1 MDSTEKECF
10 AHIHRFLL
18 LSLNQKPKRSIAHGN
33 ILSPL
38 LLLIAGVGS
47 VCTGS
52 VKFIKHGVGERRVE
66 VMAEDKAGK
75 AIVWTFADIVA
86 NLEPCPFC
94 NKKDGLN
101 PLFDHKT
108 GKVNVLVCTT
118 CKVAFYPAGAIG
130 DCDLTPTWNSRPI
143 KVATVELEEMC

>member
-66 VMAEDKAGK
+66 VMAEDKTVKATAYIPEINCILCGYRLLAREKNARTEGNGYYYQHTDNVPFCPNAGK
-75 AIVWTFADIVA
+75 KF
-86 NLEPCPFC
+86 
-94 NKKDGLN
+94 
-101 PLFDHKT
+101 
-108 GKVNVLVCTT
+108 
-118 CKVAFYPAGAIG
+118 KVAA
-130 DCDLTPTWNSRPI
+130 
-143 KVATVELEEMC
+143 VELEEI